1 MQSVSNAEATSTTYP
16 ALLLSLRGRQEQNG
30 TMEISAGDLQLK
42 AQAGLQAAGQAIG
55 DQAAIAKDAL
65 NERIVIARAGTK
77 LWQDG
82 AATALLA
89 RKAAID
95 AATLDSELLSRAQVA
110 SAAFRESA
118 VEMRAAQTQLE
129 ITGPA
134 DLAVSFASLAA
145 EQEERAKAY
154 GEALDKL
161 RESAVVP
168 ELSGPEWDALRLAQL
183 GLGCQ
188 EATKVA
194 AENTRVA
201 SEHISRS
208 VTATA
213 SKLLTSVSERGIDAD
228 VSASSEPV
236 DESLHGRMLRL
247 QTYVEQAMNE
257 QAIKLQSALNEQGIV
272 VQAAFH
278 ERMDTIRAGT
288 KLWNDGAATVVLAK
302 KAAIDTAKLDAELL
316 LGVQTASTAFQQSA
330 TSLRAAQSESELVGA
345 MDSAAS
351 LADLAEEHEERAKVY
366 GEVLHLLRQPA
377 VAPELNAPEWD
388 ALRLAQLGRGC
399 QEATQ
404 AAAEKAKVVAD
415 HVSRCV
421 DVAGLRAMKECC

>member
-1 MQSVSNAEATSTTYP
+1 
-16 ALLLSLRGRQEQNG
+16 
-30 TMEISAGDLQLK
+30 
-42 AQAGLQAAGQAIG
+42 
-55 DQAAIAKDAL
+55 L

-154 GEALDKL
+154 GDALDKL

-377 VAPELNAPEWD
+377 VAPELSAPEWD

-404 AAAEKAKVVAD
+404 AAAE
-415 HVSRCV
+415 R
-421 DVAGLRAMKECC
+421 LR

>member
-1 MQSVSNAEATSTTYP
+1 
-16 ALLLSLRGRQEQNG
+16 
-30 TMEISAGDLQLK
+30 
-42 AQAGLQAAGQAIG
+42 
-55 DQAAIAKDAL
+55 
-65 NERIVIARAGTK
+65 
-77 LWQDG
+77 
-82 AATALLA
+82 
-89 RKAAID
+89 
-95 AATLDSELLSRAQVA
+95 
-110 SAAFRESA
+110 
-118 VEMRAAQTQLE
+118 VEVRAAQTQLE

-134 DLAVSFASLAA
+134 DLAVSFASLAV

-194 AENTRVA
+194 AEKTKVA
-201 SEHISRS
+201 SEQISRS

-213 SKLLTSVSERGIDAD
+213 STLLTSVSERGTDEKML
-228 VSASSEPV
+228 SASHEPV
-236 DESLHGRMLRL
+236 NESLQGRMLRL
-247 QTYVEQAMNE
+247 RTYVEQAMNE
-257 QAIKLQSALNEQGIV
+257 HAIKLQGALNEQAIV
-272 VQAAFH
+272 AQAAFH

-302 KAAIDTAKLDAELL
+302 KAAFDTAKLDAELL

-330 TSLRAAQSESELVGA
+330 TSLRAAQSESELAGA
-345 MDSAAS
+345 MDTAAS

-377 VAPELNAPEWD
+377 VAPELSAPEWD

-404 AAAEKAKVVAD
+404 AAAEKVKVVAD
-415 HVSRCV
+415 HVSRGV
-421 DVAGLRAMKECC
+421 DVACLRAIKECC